1 MRKSVIKAKLRRG
14 RPALVVTLHLQD
26 ASLYELTSL
35 MGFDGI
41 WVDMEHHGLSI
52 QTAQHFMRAARV
64 GRTDILARPAKGE
77 MMRMGRMLESGAH
90 GILYPRCDNAEEAAE
105 VVKWAKFPPEGCR
118 GIDSGNPDTPY
129 CTMTLDEY
137 LPEANRETFIAIQIE
152 DAAALEHADEIAAVD
167 GVDLLFLGP
176 GDFSALSGIPGQ
188 MDHEL
193 IRDATRRVAEAAK
206 KAGKTW
212 GRPVASVA
220 QAQEML
226 DLGAGF
232 LACGADLL
240 MVKTGLEKLQDDF
253 APLGFTFDNQVK

>member
-14 RPALVVTLHLQD
+14 EPALVVTLHLQD
-26 ASLYELTSL
+26 ASLYEMTSL

-41 WVDMEHHGLSI
+41 WVDMEHHALGLESV
-52 QTAQHFMRAARV
+52 QHFMRAARV

-77 MMRMGRMLESGAH
+77 FMRMGRMLEVGAQ

-105 VVKWAKFPPEGCR
+105 VVRWAKFPPEGCR
-118 GIDSGNPDTPY
+118 GIDSGNADNPY
-129 CTMTLDEY
+129 CAVPLADY

-152 DAAALEHADEIAAVD
+152 DAAALEHAEAIAAVD

-176 GDFSALSGIPGQ
+176 GDFTALSGIPGQ
-188 MDHEL
+188 MNHEI
-193 IRDATRRVAEAAK
+193 IRDATRRVAAAAK
-206 KAGKTW
+206 AAGKTW
-212 GRPVASVA
+212 GRPVGSAE
-220 QAQEML
+220 QAREML

-240 MVKTGLEKLQDDF
+240 
-253 APLGFTFDNQVK
+253 

>member
-14 RPALVVTLHLQD
+14 EPALVVTLHLQD
-26 ASLYELTSL
+26 ASLYELTGL

-41 WVDMEHHGLSI
+41 WVDMEHHSLTV
-52 QTAQHFMRAARV
+52 QMAQHFMRAARV

-77 MMRMGRMLESGAH
+77 FMRMGRMLEYGAH

-105 VVKWAKFPPEGCR
+105 VVKWAKFPPEGSR
-118 GIDSGNPDTPY
+118 GIDSGNPDNPY
-129 CTMTLDEY
+129 CTMPLAEY

-152 DAAALEHADEIAAVD
+152 DPAALEHAEEIAAVD

-176 GDFSALSGIPGQ
+176 GDFSSLSGIPGQ
-188 MDHEL
+188 MDHEI
-193 IRDATRRVAEAAK
+193 IRDATRRVAAAAK

-212 GRPVASVA
+212 GRPVGSAA

-232 LACGADLL
+232 IACGADLL
-240 MVKTGLEKLQDDF
+240 MVKTGLEKLQEDF
-253 APLGFTFDNQVK
+253 GSLGFTFDNQVK